1 MRIHVE
7 AADEGREQLKR
18 PVVVSASC
26 HAALAAVI
34 LAWGFF
40 SPPPF
45 QFGDVDGTMGGA
57 MTVSVVDGIP
67 LNVPPA
73 PRNPVANPVEH
84 QVPAAPEEPA
94 PPAPEIEVEPPEAVA
109 IAQPAPPK
117 RPPATAVQKSAP
129 EQKKNEVRST
139 TGAQAASPIFS
150 GTQPDS
156 GSGVGMTGENPFGQ
170 GLAWYAQALQTA
182 LGQSWKRTLG
192 QASGDAQKPAVIRF
206 TILRDGSIRDIKLAA
221 SSGNRSVDYTAQRAV
236 LGISPFRQLP
246 PQLGRSSIVV
256 DMFFQLQ

>member
-7 AADEGREQLKR
+7 APDEGREALKR

-26 HAALAAVI
+26 HGALAVVI

-45 QFGDVDGTMGGA
+45 QFGDVDGTTGGA

-67 LNVPPA
+67 LNVPTA
-73 PRNPVANPVEH
+73 PRNPVANPVER
-84 QVPAAPEEPA
+84 QVPAAPEKPV
-94 PPAPEIEVEPPEAVA
+94 PPAPEVPVEEPTAVA
-109 IAQPAPPK
+109 IAQPPPPK

-129 EQKKNEVRST
+129 PQKTNEIRST
-139 TGAQAASPIFS
+139 TGQQASSPVFS
-150 GTQPDS
+150 GTQPES
-156 GSGVGMTGENPFGQ
+156 GTGVGMSGTNPFGQ
-170 GLAWYAQALQTA
+170 GLAWYSEALQRA
-182 LGQSWKRTLG
+182 LRESWGRTLS
-192 QASGDAQKPAVIRF
+192 QASGDAAKPAVVRF
-206 TILRDGSIRDIKLAA
+206 TILRDGTIRDIQIVG

-236 LGISPFRQLP
+236 LGISPFRGLP

-256 DMFFQLQ
+256 EIFFQMQ

>member
-73 PRNPVANPVEH
+73 P
-84 QVPAAPEEPA
+84 
-94 PPAPEIEVEPPEAVA
+94 EIEVEAPEAVA

-129 EQKKNEVRST
+129 QQKKNEIRST

-150 GTQPDS
+150 GTQPES

>member
-1 MRIHVE
+1 MRIHIE

-26 HAALAAVI
+26 HAALAVVI

-45 QFGDVDGTMGGA
+45 QFGDVDGTLGGA
-57 MTVSVVDGIP
+57 TTVNVVDGIP
-67 LNVPPA
+67 LSVPAA

-84 QVPAAPEEPA
+84 QVPAAPEIPA
-94 PPAPEIEVEPPEAVA
+94 PPAPEIPAEVAEA
-109 IAQPAPPK
+109 IPIEQPAPPK

-129 EQKKNEVRST
+129 AQKPNEVRST
-139 TGAQAASPIFS
+139 TGAQTSSPIFTS
-150 GTQPDS
+150 PQQTS
-156 GSGVGMTGENPFGQ
+156 GSGIGMTGSNPFGQ
-170 GLAWYAQALQTA
+170 GFAWYSEALQRA
-182 LGQSWKRTLG
+182 LGESWRRTLS
-192 QASGDAQKPAVIRF
+192 QASGNAAKPATVRF
-206 TILRDGSIRDIKLAA
+206 TIMRDGSIRDIKIAE

-236 LGISPFRQLP
+236 IGISPFRALP

-256 DMFFQLQ
+256 DIYFQLQ

>member
-1 MRIHVE
+1 MRIHIE
-7 AADEGREQLKR
+7 AADEGRERLKQ

-26 HAALAAVI
+26 HAALAVVI

-57 MTVSVVDGIP
+57 LTVNVVDGIP
-67 LNVPPA
+67 LNVPTA

-84 QVPAAPEEPA
+84 QVPAAPDKPA
-94 PPAPEIEVEPPEAVA
+94 PPAPEIEVEPPNAVA

-129 EQKKNEVRST
+129 VQKPNEIRST

-150 GTQPDS
+150 GTQPEA
-156 GSGVGMTGENPFGQ
+156 GSGVGLTGSNPFGQ
-170 GLAWYAQALQTA
+170 GFAWYSEALQRA
-182 LGQSWKRTLG
+182 LGESWRRTLG
-192 QASGDAQKPAVIRF
+192 QASGDATNPAVVRF
-206 TILRDGSIRDIKLAA
+206 TILRDGSIRDIKLAG

-236 LGISPFRQLP
+236 LGISPFRPLP
-246 PQLGRSSIVV
+246 PGLGRSSIVV
-256 DMFFQLQ
+256 EMFFQLQ

>member
-1 MRIHVE
+1 MRIHIG
-7 AADEGREQLKR
+7 AADEGREALKR

-26 HAALAAVI
+26 HAALAALI

-57 MTVSVVDGIP
+57 TKVSVVDGIP
-67 LNVPPA
+67 LNVPSA

-84 QVPAAPEEPA
+84 QVPAAPEKPA
-94 PPAPEIEVEPPEAVA
+94 PPAPEIEVEAPNAVA
-109 IAQPAPPK
+109 IAQPPPPK

-129 EQKKNEVRST
+129 QQKANEIRST
-139 TGAQAASPIFS
+139 TGNQASSPIFS
-150 GTQPDS
+150 SPQTS
-156 GSGVGMTGENPFGQ
+156 GSGIGMTGSNPFGQ
-170 GLAWYAQALQTA
+170 GFAWYSEALQRA
-182 LGQSWKRTLG
+182 LGESWRQTLS
-192 QASGDAQKPAVIRF
+192 QASGDASKPATVRF
-206 TILRDGSIRDIKLAA
+206 TIMRDGTIRDIKIAE

-236 LGISPFRQLP
+236 IGISPFRALP

-256 DMFFQLQ
+256 DIYFQLQ

>member
-45 QFGDVDGTMGGA
+45 QFGDVDGTLGGA
-57 MTVSVVDGIP
+57 TTVNVVDGIP
-67 LNVPPA
+67 LNVPSA

-84 QVPAAPEEPA
+84 QVPAAPEKPA
-94 PPAPEIEVEPPEAVA
+94 PPAPEIEVEAPDAVA

-129 EQKKNEVRST
+129 AQKPNEVRST
-139 TGAQAASPIFS
+139 TGAQTSSPIFTS
-150 GTQPDS
+150 PQAA
-156 GSGVGMTGENPFGQ
+156 GSGIGMTGSNPFGQ
-170 GLAWYAQALQTA
+170 GFAWYSEALQRA
-182 LGQSWKRTLG
+182 LGESWRGTLG
-192 QASGDAQKPAVIRF
+192 QASGGASKPATVRF
-206 TILRDGSIRDIKLAA
+206 TIMRDGTIRDIKIAE

-236 LGISPFRQLP
+236 IGISPFRPLP

-256 DMFFQLQ
+256 DIYFQLQ

>member
-1 MRIHVE
+1 MRIHLE
-7 AADEGREQLKR
+7 APDEDREALKR

-26 HAALAAVI
+26 HAALAVVI

-45 QFGDVDGTMGGA
+45 QFGDVDGTMGGS

-84 QVPAAPEEPA
+84 QVPAAPEKPS
-94 PPAPEIEVEPPEAVA
+94 PPAPEIEVTPPEAVA

-117 RPPATAVQKSAP
+117 RPPAPAVQKSAP
-129 EQKKNEVRST
+129 AKKTNEIRSSD
-139 TGAQAASPIFS
+139 GARAASPIFS
-150 GTQPDS
+150 GTQQDA
-156 GSGVGMTGENPFGQ
+156 GAGVGLTGANPFGQ
-170 GLAWYAQALQTA
+170 GFAWYSTALQRA
-182 LGQSWKRTLG
+182 VGESWRRTLS
-192 QASGDAQKPAVIRF
+192 QASGDASSPATVRF
-206 TILRDGSIRDIKLAA
+206 TIMRNGTIQDIKIVS

-236 LGISPFRQLP
+236 LAISPFRPLP

-256 DMFFQLQ
+256 DIFFQLQ

>member
-7 AADEGREQLKR
+7 ASDEGREALKR

-26 HAALAAVI
+26 HAALAVVI

-57 MTVSVVDGIP
+57 MTVNVVDGIP
-67 LNVPPA
+67 LNVPTA
-73 PRNPVANPVEH
+73 PKNPVANPVEH
-84 QVPAAPEEPA
+84 QVPAAPEKPA
-94 PPAPEIEVEPPEAVA
+94 PPAPEIEVTPPEAVA

-129 EQKKNEVRST
+129 EQKTNEIRSS

-150 GTQPDS
+150 GAQPDT
-156 GSGVGMTGENPFGQ
+156 GSGVGLTGTNPFGQ
-170 GLAWYAQALQTA
+170 GLAWYSEALQRA
-182 LGQSWKRTLG
+182 LRESWGRTLS
-192 QASGDAQKPAVIRF
+192 QASGDAAKPAVVRF
-206 TILRDGSIRDIKLAA
+206 TIMRDGSIRDITMAG

-236 LGISPFRQLP
+236 LAISPFRPLP

-256 DMFFQLQ
+256 EMFFQLQ

>member
-7 AADEGREQLKR
+7 APDEGREALKR

-26 HAALAAVI
+26 HGALAVVI

-40 SPPPF
+40 SPAPF

-67 LNVPPA
+67 LNVPTA

-84 QVPAAPEEPA
+84 QVPAAPERPA
-94 PPAPEIEVEPPEAVA
+94 PPAPEIEVEEPTAVA
-109 IAQPAPPK
+109 IAQPPPPK

-129 EQKKNEVRST
+129 QQKTNEIRST

-150 GTQPDS
+150 GTQPES
-156 GSGVGMTGENPFGQ
+156 GSGVGMTGANPFGQ
-170 GLAWYAQALQTA
+170 GFAWYSEALQRA
-182 LGQSWKRTLG
+182 LGESWRRTLG

-206 TILRDGSIRDIKLAA
+206 TILRDGSIRDIKLTA

-236 LGISPFRQLP
+236 LGISPFRALP
-246 PQLGRSSIVV
+246 PGLGRSSIVV
-256 DMFFQLQ
+256 DIFFQLQ